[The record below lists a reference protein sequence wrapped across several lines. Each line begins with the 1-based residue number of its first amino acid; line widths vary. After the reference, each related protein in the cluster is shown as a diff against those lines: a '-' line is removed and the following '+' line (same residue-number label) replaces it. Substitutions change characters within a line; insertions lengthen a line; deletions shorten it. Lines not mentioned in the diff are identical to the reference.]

1 MNRPFYRKKRYLIPF
16 TALLL
21 LIILLGLF
29 RYTVILNPPIII
41 DFTSSQLQRITLE
54 KNVYQLNDSW
64 LKKNEYGLWEM
75 YVTGNDFE
83 LGVKNGILAKELID
97 YQEEAFVDQIKKM
110 IPSEF
115 YLNFLKYFIAWFNKD
130 IDKHIPIAY
139 QKEIYG
145 ISLNAN
151 NYYSFIAPNYQRM
164 LNYHAAHDIGH
175 TLQNMNLVACTAF
188 GVNNKRSADGS
199 LLIGRNMDFYSG
211 DKFAENKIVS
221 FVKPEKGYSFV
232 SITWGGLIGVISGMN
247 SKGLTV
253 TLNAAESSIPTS
265 AKTPVSI
272 LAREILQHASTIN
285 EAYQI
290 ATKYETFVAESFL
303 IASAID
309 KQMAV
314 IEKSVEKTELYR
326 GTDEEIIVTNHFQSE
341 PFIKTELNINN
352 RKDGCS
358 VYRWERTEEILH
370 EQASHTPA
378 SFAAILRDQQGKGN
392 TNIGMGNEKA
402 INQLIAHHSVIF
414 KPQQLQIWVSASNY
428 QLGEYVMYDLNRI
441 FSDTLNFRNK
451 IYEPE
456 FTIPADSFIYSIA
469 YQNFIKYK
477 EYTSI
482 LKKIRTKDK
491 IEPLDQYFIEE
502 YKNLNPQYYYTY
514 FELGEYYAALNQNEK
529 ALEYYNSALKLEV
542 PRLTEIQLIE
552 GRIDAVNQK

>member
-1 MNRPFYRKKRYLIPF
+1 MNRPFYRKKRYLIPLA
-16 TALLL
+16 TIL
-21 LIILLGLF
+21 LIVVLLGLF
-29 RYTVILNPPIII
+29 SRAVILNPPIIT
-41 DFTSSQLQRITLE
+41 DFTSTQLQRIML
-54 KNVYQLNDSW
+54 KKDVYQLNDSW
-64 LKKNEYGLWEM
+64 LKKNEYGIWEM

-97 YQEEAFVDQIKKM
+97 YQEEAFVDQIKEM
-110 IPSEF
+110 VPSQF

-130 IDKHIPIAY
+130 IDQHIPLTY
-139 QKEIYG
+139 QEEIYG
-145 ISLNAN
+145 ISLSAN
-151 NYYSFIAPNYQRM
+151 NNYSFIAPNYQRM

-188 GVNNKRSADGS
+188 GVNNKRSADGT

-247 SKGLTV
+247 SQGLTV

-290 ATKYETFVAESFL
+290 ASKYETFVAESFL

-326 GTDEEIIVTNHFQSE
+326 GTDDEIIVTNHFQSE

-378 SFAAILRDQQGKGN
+378 SFAAILRDQRGKGN

-456 FTIPADSFIYSIA
+456 FTIPADSFIYSIE

-477 EYTSI
+477 KYTDI
-482 LKKIRTKDK
+482 LNQRRNLDK
-491 IEPLDQYFIEE
+491 IEPLDQQFIKE

-514 FELGEYYAALNQNEK
+514 FELGEYYAALKQNEI
-529 ALEYYNSALKLEV
+529 ALEYYKIALKFEV
-542 PRLTEIQLIE
+542 PRQTEIQLIE
-552 GRIDAVNQK
+552 GRIDAANQN

>member
-1 MNRPFYRKKRYLIPF
+1 
-16 TALLL
+16 
-21 LIILLGLF
+21 
-29 RYTVILNPPIII
+29 
-41 DFTSSQLQRITLE
+41 
-54 KNVYQLNDSW
+54 
-64 LKKNEYGLWEM
+64 
-75 YVTGNDFE
+75 
-83 LGVKNGILAKELID
+83 
-97 YQEEAFVDQIKKM
+97 
-110 IPSEF
+110 
-115 YLNFLKYFIAWFNKD
+115 
-130 IDKHIPIAY
+130 
-139 QKEIYG
+139 
-145 ISLNAN
+145 
-151 NYYSFIAPNYQRM
+151 M

-247 SKGLTV
+247 SQGLTV

>member
-130 IDKHIPIAY
+130 IDKHIPLAY
-139 QKEIYG
+139 QEEIYG

-151 NYYSFIAPNYQRM
+151 NNYSFIAPNYQRM

-247 SKGLTV
+247 SQGLTV